1 MRACLL
7 AFVAV
12 SLASGQTIPSPYPY
26 LLRLDHYA
34 VEEHACA
41 LLQNT
46 GAFHLEVDHGDDV
59 KVFEG
64 TIDSGQLS
72 NIQRDLNTEELD
84 RLSQQQIE
92 EPIMRTRR
100 DRLQVTIFRGDGWQ
114 DLYFRSSDSQQPF
127 KQSLQPLVHWLDTLH
142 KVPHRELSEDAGKN
156 NCLPPKVIALRRR
169 EAVGSPGHDPAKI
182 TMQVFSSS
190 APSIMKPRSP
200 QPATIDSPPVQV
212 LLHLFSQEIKSGSAR
227 ERCFIVAEDGK
238 FRLENRV
245 QKAGKQVNTE
255 VALGQMGA
263 QDIQQLRQILDDP
276 RLVKIEHREPPG
288 GRNVPVPMLGNMLEL
303 SIARPTG
310 NQRIVLTSAFGRPV
324 FPAFYGGD
332 ADITEAG
339 RLLTFLDGRNE
350 KDKAES
356 QGSVARNGCTEEQ

>member
-1 MRACLL
+1 MRGVLL

-12 SLASGQTIPSPYPY
+12 SVASGQTVPSSYPY

-34 VEEHACA
+34 VDEHACA

-46 GAFHLEVDHGDDV
+46 GTFHLEIDHGDDV

-64 TIDSGQLS
+64 TIDAGQLS
-72 NIQRDLNTEELD
+72 KIHRDLNTEELD

-92 EPIMRTRR
+92 EPIFRRRR

-114 DLYFRSSDSQQPF
+114 DLYFRSADSQEPF
-127 KQSLQPLVHWLDTLH
+127 KQSLQPLVHWLDNLH

-156 NCLPPKVIALRRR
+156 NCLPPKVIALQRRG
-169 EAVGSPGHDPAKI
+169 VVPSGKNDPAKI

-190 APSIMKPRSP
+190 APSTMKPQSS
-200 QPATIDSPPVQV
+200 QLTEVDSRPVQT
-212 LLHLFSQEIKSGSAR
+212 LLHLFSQEIKSGNAR

-238 FRLENRV
+238 FRLEKRV
-245 QKAGKQVNTE
+245 QKAGKGVNTE

-263 QDIQQLRQILDDP
+263 QEVLQLRQILDDP
-276 RLVKIEHREPPG
+276 RLAKITHREPPG
-288 GRNVPVPMLGNMLEL
+288 GRNVPIPILGNMLEL

-339 RLLTFLDGRNE
+339 RLLKFLDERSE
-350 KDKAES
+350 KDTAES
-356 QGSVARNGCTEEQ
+356 HGGVARNGCTEEQ

>member
-1 MRACLL
+1 MRGVLL
-7 AFVAV
+7 AFIAV
-12 SLASGQTIPSPYPY
+12 SLASGQTVPSPYPY

-46 GAFHLEVDHGDDV
+46 GAFHLEIDHGDEV

-64 TIDSGQLS
+64 TMSAGQLS
-72 NIQRDLNTEELD
+72 NIQRDLNTEELAL
-84 RLSQQQIE
+84 LSQQQIE
-92 EPIMRTRR
+92 EPILRTRR
-100 DRLQVTIFRGDGWQ
+100 DRLQVTIYRRDGWQ
-114 DLYFRSSDSQQPF
+114 DLYFRSADSQQPF
-127 KQSLQPLVHWLDTLH
+127 KKWLQPLVHWLDDLH

-156 NCLPPKVIALRRR
+156 NCLPPKVIALQKRGVVPS
-169 EAVGSPGHDPAKI
+169 EKNDPAKI

-190 APSIMKPRSP
+190 APSTMKSPSP
-200 QPATIDSPPVQV
+200 QLTEVDSRPVQT
-212 LLHLFSQEIKSGSAR
+212 LLHLFSQEIKSGNAR

-245 QKAGKQVNTE
+245 QKAGKRVNTE

-263 QDIQQLRQILDDP
+263 HDILQLRQILDDP
-276 RLVKIEHREPPG
+276 RLVKIKHREPPG
-288 GRNVPVPMLGNMLEL
+288 GRNAPVPILGNMLDL

-310 NQRIVLTSAFGRPV
+310 NQRIVLTSAFGRPG

-332 ADITEAG
+332 ADISEAG
-339 RLLTFLDGRNE
+339 RLVKFLDERSD

-356 QGSVARNGCTEEQ
+356 QGGVARNGCTEEQ

>member
-1 MRACLL
+1 MRALLL

-12 SLASGQTIPSPYPY
+12 SLASGQTVPSPYPY

-34 VEEHACA
+34 LGEHACA

-46 GAFHLEVDHGDDV
+46 GAFHLEIDHGDDV

-64 TIDSGQLS
+64 TIDVEQLS

-92 EPIMRTRR
+92 EPILRTRR

-127 KQSLQPLVHWLDTLH
+127 KQSLQSLVHWLDNLH

-156 NCLPPKVIALRRR
+156 NCLPPRVIALQKRG
-169 EAVGSPGHDPAKI
+169 AVAPAEQNAAKI

-190 APSIMKPRSP
+190 APSAMKPQSH
-200 QPATIDSPPVQV
+200 QPTEVDSRPVQT
-212 LLHLFSQEIKSGSAR
+212 LLYLFSQEIKSGSAR
-227 ERCFIVAEDGK
+227 ERCFLVTDHGT

-245 QKAGKQVNTE
+245 QKAGKRVNTE
-255 VALGQMGA
+255 VAVGQMRA
-263 QDIQQLRQILDDP
+263 EEIQQLRQLLDDP
-276 RLVKIEHREPPG
+276 RLLEIKHREPPR
-288 GRNVPVPMLGNMLEL
+288 GRNALVPILGNVLEL

-310 NQRIVLTSAFGRPV
+310 NQRIVLTSAFGRPA

-332 ADITEAG
+332 ADISEAG
-339 RLLTFLDGRNE
+339 GLLKFLDERSE